1 MFVLTG
7 CESQPIEKAPEVWL
21 MCLFWIIS
29 HDSSLTSEP
38 IRTSKLQKIL
48 NLDFMTHRQCDS
60 YISARL
66 YICLTFSGIS
76 SDIFFLI
83 AHRNS
88 LPAKLLTNSIWN
100 YPYSPLIECSKSK
113 HNRWSEPD
121 QSVTLFFVCK
131 SRIGKYLTLE
141 YILSGLL
148 RILFSR
154 YSIHRVYCKESSAMT
169 EEELHNCR
177 NRYLLRNS
185 NEKLGFF
192 GYWISKW
199 IVSHESWF
207 SGFGKS
213 QNHVISMIAI
223 AIK

>member
-1 MFVLTG
+1 MNILKWTSLMDLSRGLYHITNWYWFV
-7 CESQPIEKAPEVWL
+7 CAHSQSKRRLKYEF

-29 HDSSLTSEP
+29 HDPSLPSEP
-38 IRTSKLQKIL
+38 IRTSQLQKIL

-88 LPAKLLTNSIWN
+88 LPARLLTNSIWN
-100 YPYSPLIECSKSK
+100 YPTSPLIGCSKSK

-131 SRIGKYLTLE
+131 SRIGKYLTLK

-154 YSIHRVYCKESSAMT
+154 
-169 EEELHNCR
+169 
-177 NRYLLRNS
+177 
-185 NEKLGFF
+185 
-192 GYWISKW
+192 
-199 IVSHESWF
+199 
-207 SGFGKS
+207 
-213 QNHVISMIAI
+213 
-223 AIK
+223 